1 MLFKSFI
8 RLLLLTRYKS
18 TKYCLMQID
27 GPYKWQISRYIL
39 KFGRRKDVIYRDTVR
54 EEVPCII
61 IHKCLQFMYIMIKRS
76 LLGGMSIK
84 KWQLVLWYIP
94 KLIENEQMFSANIDI
109 EQLKSIYIRRRGI
122 LKLQIQLLASIK
134 GDHAGQLPNSHER

>member
-1 MLFKSFI
+1 M
-8 RLLLLTRYKS
+8 
-18 TKYCLMQID
+18 
-27 GPYKWQISRYIL
+27 
-39 KFGRRKDVIYRDTVR
+39 IYRDTVM
-54 EEVPCII
+54 EEVPCIV

-84 KWQLVLWYIP
+84 KWQFVLWYIP
-94 KLIENEQMFSANIDI
+94 KLIENEQMFSVNIDI

-122 LKLQIQLLASIK
+122 LKLQLQLLASIK

>member
-1 MLFKSFI
+1 
-8 RLLLLTRYKS
+8 
-18 TKYCLMQID
+18 MQID
-27 GPYKWQISRYIL
+27 GPYNWQISSYIL
-39 KFGRRKDVIYRDTVR
+39 KFGRRKDLIYRDTVM

-109 EQLKSIYIRRRGI
+109 NQLFYIRRRGI
-122 LKLQIQLLASIK
+122 MKLQIQLLASIK